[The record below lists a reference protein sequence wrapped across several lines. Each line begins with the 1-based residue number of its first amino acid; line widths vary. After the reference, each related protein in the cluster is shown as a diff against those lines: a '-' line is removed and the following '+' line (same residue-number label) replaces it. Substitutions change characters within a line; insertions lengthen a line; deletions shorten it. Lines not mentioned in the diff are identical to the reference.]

1 MAEGGVSGTATSRAR
16 WIILPA
22 IRDHEAWRSAI
33 AAATQAAGLH
43 LIDWD
48 AAPPADARDDP
59 AAILLTKDADAAA
72 AAGADPERTTVVLG
86 AGAPD
91 VEAVPEGAD
100 RNALLLHLTQHLA
113 RAEAFAGARVVG
125 VRDLNGA
132 PVELAPG
139 LNVAPPPTAAP
150 SDLARNLT
158 LYGRPDA
165 AVTWGPSFFTF
176 DPRNAEQGPR
186 TGEMDLTGRPR
197 FLIHGPYI
205 VMPPGRW
212 KAVFRLSFDRPGS
225 RVRFRLDW
233 GGQTEYDSEE
243 FIPGKP
249 GQFEIEM
256 DYVWR
261 EPAPAEFRILVME
274 GVFDGRLTFGG
285 VKVSR
290 MSDV

>member
-1 MAEGGVSGTATSRAR
+1 MSAATTSRAR
-16 WIILPA
+16 WIILPTV
-22 IRDHEAWRSAI
+22 RGREAWRTAI
-33 AAATQAAGLH
+33 VAGAQAGGLR
-43 LIDWD
+43 LVDWD
-48 AAPPADARDDP
+48 SARQADAANDP
-59 AAILLTKDADAAA
+59 AAIILTKDADAAR
-72 AAGADPERTTVVLG
+72 AAGAAAERTTVLLG
-86 AGAPD
+86 TGAPD
-91 VEAVPEGAD
+91 LDAVPAGAD
-100 RNALLLHLTQHLA
+100 RNALLLHTTQFMA
-113 RAEAFAGARVVG
+113 RAEAFPASRAVCAQ
-125 VRDLNGA
+125 DLNGA

-139 LNVAPPPTAAP
+139 LGVVPPEDRVP
-150 SDLARNLT
+150 SDLSRNLE
-158 LYGRPDA
+158 LYGRSDA
-165 AVTWGPSFFTF
+165 AVTWGPSFFTY
-176 DPRNAEQGPR
+176 DARNADQGPK

-243 FIPGKP
+243 FTPGRP
-249 GQFEIEM
+249 GLFEIEM

-261 EPAPAEFRILVME
+261 EPAPAEFRILTLE

-290 MSDV
+290 ISDV